1 MSEVEESGPV
11 YYFPGDNVKLSTV
24 AEQGTVRLGP
34 GLVHQKHDQEDEIK
48 VSRAG
53 FLHQG
58 AKNTVLVDTRMKRYV
73 PAMNDQVIGQVTSR
87 FAEGYRVDIGSAHSA
102 QLNALA
108 FENVTRKSK
117 PNLAVGSLVYA
128 RVSLA
133 DRDMEPELE
142 CVDATTGKAGG
153 FGELKDG
160 YMITGLSLSHC
171 RNLLTPKNALLQ
183 TLGTY
188 VPFEIAVGMNGRVWV
203 HSETIPTTI
212 LITNCI
218 KKSEFL
224 DDDERVQLVKSMVKN
239 L

>member
-1 MSEVEESGPV
+1 MSEVKESSPS
-11 YYFPGDNVKLSTV
+11 YYFPGDDVKLSNV
-24 AEQGTVRLGP
+24 IEQGTVRLGP
-34 GLVHQKHDQEDEIK
+34 GLVHQKHDHEDKIK
-48 VSRAG
+48 VSRPG
-53 FLHQG
+53 ILHQG
-58 AKNTVLVDTRMKRYV
+58 VKNTVLVDTRMKRYI
-73 PAMNDQVIGQVTSR
+73 PAMNDQVIGQITSR

-117 PNLAVGSLVYA
+117 PNLTVGSLVYA

-142 CVDATTGKAGG
+142 CLDAATGKASG
-153 FGELKDG
+153 FGELKEG

-171 RNLLTPKNALLQ
+171 RKLLSPQNALLQ
-183 TLGTY
+183 ALGTY
-188 VPFEIAVGMNGRVWV
+188 VPFEIAVGMNGRVWT

-212 LITNCI
+212 LISNCI
-218 KKSEFL
+218 KQSEFL
-224 DDDERVQLVKSMVKN
+224 NDDEQVQLVKSMVKN